1 LAIRLSGYQ
10 AIRLS
15 GNRHTRSSISSWASV
30 FKVAGEE
37 AVVRAKNHTLG
48 GFSAHASQSQL
59 LDRINN
65 LDNHPKLYLVHDEA
79 ETKQKFRTF
88 LAEKGWA
95 AEILELN
102 ESIHF

>member
-10 AIRLS
+10 AIGTTGRALVH
-15 GNRHTRSSISSWASV
+15 GASV